1 MPRYNYIAKT
11 LEGEP
16 RSGTLEAKSEHE
28 LARILR
34 KEGSILIR
42 AVSEEEI
49 KRAAGGWRP
58 ITIPFFGWVSLTEK
72 IMFARNLRVMI
83 AAGVSLP
90 RTLRILANQ
99 TKNKKFRKTLLE
111 IREEIIK
118 GKTFSGSL
126 SRYPNIF
133 SELFISMVKVGEE
146 TGTLEEVL
154 RVLTQQME
162 KEHEVKSKIKGA
174 MIYPAVIVFAMTCI
188 GILMLIVVVPK
199 LATVFSELEVELP
212 LSTRIVI
219 VTGTFL
225 SKFWYLLL
233 IALLISL
240 FLLKVALKT
249 KAGKLIV
256 DTFVLKVPIIT
267 PIIKKTYSAHTVRT
281 LSSLIAAGVPIVRSL
296 KIVSGALGNVYYKKA
311 ISEAAEEVKK
321 GAKLAGVLKRY
332 ENIYPTLVIQMIEVG
347 EETGKTSDILEKLA
361 EFFEE
366 EVANATKNLSAVI
379 EPVLMLIVGAV
390 VGFFAISMIQPMYS
404 MMETL

>member
-1 MPRYNYIAKT
+1 MPRYSYLAKT
-11 LEGEP
+11 LKGEP
-16 RSGTLEAKSEHE
+16 RSGTLLAKNEHE
-28 LARILR
+28 LAKILR
-34 KEGSILIR
+34 KEGSILIK
-42 AVSEEEI
+42 ATSEEEEH
-49 KRAAGGWRP
+49 KKKFL
-58 ITIPFFGWVSLTEK
+58 ITVLFFGWVSLTEK

-83 AAGVSLP
+83 TAGVSLP

-118 GKTFSGSL
+118 GKTFSEGL

-162 KEHEVKSKIKGA
+162 KEHEIKSKIKGA
-174 MIYPAVIVFAMTCI
+174 MIYPAVIIFAMACI

-199 LATVFSELEVELP
+199 LARVFAELEIELP
-212 LSTRIVI
+212 ITTKLVI
-219 VTGTFL
+219 GAGVFL
-225 SKFWYLLL
+225 SKFWFLLPLVIL
-233 IALLISL
+233 IFL
-240 FLLKVALKT
+240 FLLRVILKT
-249 KAGKLIV
+249 KAGKLV
-256 DTFVLKVPIIT
+256 FDTLVLKIPIIA
-267 PIIKKTYSAHTVRT
+267 PIIKKTNSAHTVRT

-296 KIVSGALGNVYYKKA
+296 EIVSGTLSNIHYKKA
-311 ISEAAEEVKK
+311 ISEAVEEVKK

-347 EETGKTSDILEKLA
+347 EETGKTSDVLEKLA

-379 EPVLMLIVGAV
+379 EPVLMLIVGAI

-404 MMETL
+404 MMEAL

>member
-1 MPRYNYIAKT
+1 MPRYSYLAKT
-11 LEGEP
+11 LKGEP
-16 RSGTLEAKSEHE
+16 RSGTLSAKNEHE
-28 LARILR
+28 LAKILR
-34 KEGSILIR
+34 KEGSILIK
-42 AVSEEEI
+42 ATPEEKEH
-49 KRAAGGWRP
+49 KKKFL
-58 ITIPFFGWVSLTEK
+58 ITVPFFGWVSLTEK
-72 IMFARNLRVMI
+72 IMFTRNLRVMI

-118 GKTFSGSL
+118 GKTFSDSL
-126 SRYPNIF
+126 TRYPDIF

-162 KEHEVKSKIKGA
+162 KEHEIKSKIKGA
-174 MIYPAVIVFAMTCI
+174 MIYPAVIIFAMACI

-199 LATVFSELEVELP
+199 LARVFAELEIELP
-212 LSTRIVI
+212 ITTKLVI
-219 VTGTFL
+219 GAGVFL
-225 SKFWYLLL
+225 SKFWFLLPLGIL
-233 IALLISL
+233 IFL
-240 FLLKVALKT
+240 FLLRVILKT
-249 KAGKLIV
+249 KAGKLV
-256 DTFVLKVPIIT
+256 FDTLVLKIPIIA
-267 PIIKKTYSAHTVRT
+267 PIIKKTNSAHTVRT

-296 KIVSGALGNVYYKKA
+296 EIVSGTLSNVHYKKA
-311 ISEAAEEVKK
+311 ISEAVEEVKK

-347 EETGKTSDILEKLA
+347 EETGKTSDVLEKLA

-404 MMETL
+404 MMEAL